1 MSLPNDK
8 TPFVVVGLGNP
19 GLQYEKTR
27 HNIGFMVMDDLAK
40 RHYAAWKYQAAMESQ
55 VTKIEV
61 SGRILY
67 LVKPETFMN
76 LSGQA
81 VRRMLDYYRLGHKNL
96 VVAVD
101 DCDLPFGQL
110 RLKLT
115 GGSGGHNGLKDIEQ
129 CVGSQDYIRL
139 RIGIGRPLEDPIPL
153 ADYVLSRF
161 NEAESEKLPAL
172 IESSTKIIERLASE
186 DAERV
191 MGDVNMR
198 RTIDERKETL

>member
-1 MSLPNDK
+1 MSLPNGN
-8 TPFVVVGLGNP
+8 TPLVVVGLGNP
-19 GLQYEKTR
+19 GRQYERTR
-27 HNIGFMVMDDLAK
+27 HNIGFMVMDDLARK
-40 RHYAAWKYQAAMESQ
+40 HYAVWKQQASMESQ

-81 VRRMLDYYRLGHKNL
+81 VKRMLDYYRLENKDL
-96 VVAVD
+96 VVVVD

-115 GGSGGHNGLKDIEQ
+115 GGPGGHNGLKDIER
-129 CVGSQDYIRL
+129 CVGSQDYMRL
-139 RIGIGRPLEDPIPL
+139 KIGIGKPLEFSTPL

-161 NEAESEKLPAL
+161 NETESDTLPAL
-172 IESSTKIIERLASE
+172 IDSSTKVIERLVSE
-186 DAERV
+186 EAERV

-198 RTIDERKETL
+198 RITDERKETL